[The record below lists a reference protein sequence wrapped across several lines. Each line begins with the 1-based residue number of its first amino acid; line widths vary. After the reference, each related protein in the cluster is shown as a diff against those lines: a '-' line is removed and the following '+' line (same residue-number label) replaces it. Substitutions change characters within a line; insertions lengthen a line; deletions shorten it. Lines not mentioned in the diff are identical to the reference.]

1 MRLLFVCH
9 GNICRSPMAQSVMQ
23 NFINQSGLSARVSVD
38 SAATHT
44 DEIGSPPYYE
54 TQRVL
59 KEQKVPLVAHR
70 AVQVT
75 PADYERYDLILCMD
89 DENMRSLGRIF
100 RGKDMAKVKFLLEFE
115 EGNFADCTAQNF
127 KGAAAQLNFG
137 ATSQQNASNLK
148 DAGSNLTASKHLQIA
163 DPYYTRDFERCYAD
177 IKRGCEGLLRY
188 IKNSDGIC

>member
-23 NFINQSGLSARVSVD
+23 NFINQSGLDARVSVD
-38 SAATHT
+38 SAATHA

-70 AVQVT
+70 AVQVA

-100 RGKDMAKVKFLLEFE
+100 RGKDMAKVKFLLEFA
-115 EGNFADCTAQNF
+115 EGDFTSCTAQNSKGSAKQTGLNL
-127 KGAAAQLNFG
+127 KGAGL
-137 ATSQQNASNLK
+137 
-148 DAGSNLTASKHLQIA
+148 NLTDPRRLQIA

-177 IKRGCEGLLRY
+177 IKCGCEGLLRR
-188 IKNSDGIC
+188 IKNSDEIC

>member
-1 MRLLFVCH
+1 
-9 GNICRSPMAQSVMQ
+9 MAQSVMQ
-23 NFINQSGLSARVSVD
+23 NFINQSSLDARVSVD

-44 DEIGSPPYYE
+44 DEIGSQPYYE

>member
-9 GNICRSPMAQSVMQ
+9 GNICRSPMAQSMMQ
-23 NFINQSGLSARVSVD
+23 NFINQSGLSARVSVY
-38 SAATHT
+38 SSATHA

-70 AVQVT
+70 AVQIT

-100 RGKDMAKVKFLLEFE
+100 RGKDMAKVKFLLEFAGE
-115 EGNFADCTAQNF
+115 NFTSRTAQNS
-127 KGAAAQLNFG
+127 KGSAKQTGL
-137 ATSQQNASNLK
+137 NLK
-148 DAGSNLTASKHLQIA
+148 DAGSNLTHSERLQIA

-177 IKRGCEGLLRY
+177 IKCGCEGLLRR
-188 IKNSDGIC
+188 IKNSDEIC

>member
-1 MRLLFVCH
+1 
-9 GNICRSPMAQSVMQ
+9 MAQSVMQ

-38 SAATHT
+38 SAATHA

-75 PADYERYDLILCMD
+75 PADYERYDLVLCMD
-89 DENMRSLGRIF
+89 DENIRSLGRIF
-100 RGKDMAKVKFLLEFE
+100 RGKDMAKVKFLLEFAG
-115 EGNFADCTAQNF
+115 GNFTNYAAQNS
-127 KGAAAQLNFG
+127 KGSAKQIGL
-137 ATSQQNASNLK
+137 NLK
-148 DAGSNLTASKHLQIA
+148 GGGLNLTDPRRLQIA

>member
-1 MRLLFVCH
+1 MKLLFVCH

-23 NFINQSGLSARVSVD
+23 NFINQSGLDARVSVD
-38 SAATHT
+38 SAATHA

-100 RGKDMAKVKFLLEFE
+100 RGKDMAKVKFLLEFA
-115 EGNFADCTAQNF
+115 EGDFKSYAARNSKGSAKQTA
-127 KGAAAQLNFG
+127 L
-137 ATSQQNASNLK
+137 NLK
-148 DAGSNLTASKHLQIA
+148 SGGLNLTDPRRLQIA

-177 IKRGCEGLLRY
+177 IKCGCEGLLRY

>member
-23 NFINQSGLSARVSVD
+23 NFINQSELKVRVSVD
-38 SAATHT
+38 SAATHA

-115 EGNFADCTAQNF
+115 EGNFADCDALNF
-127 KGAAAQLNFG
+127 KGAAKRTAL
-137 ATSQQNASNLK
+137 NLK
-148 DAGSNLTASKHLQIA
+148 SGGLNLTASERLQIA

-177 IKRGCEGLLRY
+177 IKRGCEELLRY

>member
-1 MRLLFVCH
+1 MKLLFVCH

-23 NFINQSGLSARVSVD
+23 NFINQSGLDARMSAD
-38 SAATHT
+38 SAATHA
-44 DEIGSPPYYE
+44 DEIGSLPYYE

-89 DENMRSLGRIF
+89 DENMRSLGQIF
-100 RGKDMAKVKFLLEFE
+100 RGKDMAKVKFLLEFAG
-115 EGNFADCTAQNF
+115 GNFTSRDARNF
-127 KGAAAQLNFG
+127 KGSAKQTGLNLK
-137 ATSQQNASNLK
+137 ASLNLK
-148 DAGSNLTASKHLQIA
+148 DSEHLQIA

-177 IKRGCEGLLRY
+177 IKRGCEGLLRR
-188 IKNSDGIC
+188 IKNSDEIC

>member
-1 MRLLFVCH
+1 M
-9 GNICRSPMAQSVMQ
+9 G
-23 NFINQSGLSARVSVD
+23 VD

-54 TQRVL
+54 TQHVL

-100 RGKDMAKVKFLLEFE
+100 RGKDMAKVKFLLEFA
-115 EGNFADCTAQNF
+115 GKNFIDCDARNF
-127 KGAAAQLNFG
+127 KGAAKRTTL
-137 ATSQQNASNLK
+137 SLK
-148 DAGSNLTASKHLQIA
+148 DAGSNLTASECLQIA

>member
-1 MRLLFVCH
+1 
-9 GNICRSPMAQSVMQ
+9 MAQSVMQ
-23 NFINQSGLSARVSVD
+23 NFINQSGLRERASVD
-38 SAATHT
+38 SAATHA
-44 DEIGSPPYYE
+44 DEIGTPPYYE

-89 DENMRSLGRIF
+89 DENMRSLGQIF

-115 EGNFADCTAQNF
+115 EGNFADCDALNF
-127 KGAAAQLNFG
+127 KGALKRTG
-137 ATSQQNASNLK
+137 LNLK
-148 DAGSNLTASKHLQIA
+148 GAGSNLTHPQRLQIA

-177 IKRGCEGLLRY
+177 IKRGCEGLLRH

>member
-23 NFINQSGLSARVSVD
+23 NFINQSGLSARVSAN
-38 SAATHT
+38 SAATHA

-59 KEQKVPLVAHR
+59 KEQKVPLVAHC
-70 AVQVT
+70 AVQIT

-100 RGKDMAKVKFLLEFE
+100 RGKDMAKVKFLLEFGGE
-115 EGNFADCTAQNF
+115 NFTDCDALNF
-127 KGAAAQLNFG
+127 KGAAKRTAL
-137 ATSQQNASNLK
+137 NLK
-148 DAGSNLTASKHLQIA
+148 SGGLNLTDPRRLQIA

-177 IKRGCEGLLRY
+177 IKRGCKGLLRY

>member
-23 NFINQSGLSARVSVD
+23 NFINQSGLGGRVSVD

-100 RGKDMAKVKFLLEFE
+100 RGKDMAKVKFLLEFA
-115 EGNFADCTAQNF
+115 EGDFKSCTAQNS
-127 KGAAAQLNFG
+127 KGSAKRTAL
-137 ATSQQNASNLK
+137 NLK
-148 DAGSNLTASKHLQIA
+148 SGGLNLTDPRRLQIA

>member
-23 NFINQSGLSARVSVD
+23 NFINKSGLGTRVSVD

-75 PADYERYDLILCMD
+75 LADYECYDLILCMD
-89 DENMRSLGRIF
+89 DENMRSLRRIF
-100 RGKDMAKVKFLLEFE
+100 RGKDMAKVKFLLEFA
-115 EGNFADCTAQNF
+115 EGDFKSCTAQNS
-127 KGAAAQLNFG
+127 KGAAAQPNFG
-137 ATSQQNASNLK
+137 AASQQNASNLK
-148 DAGSNLTASKHLQIA
+148 GAGSNLTHPQRLQIA

>member
-1 MRLLFVCH
+1 
-9 GNICRSPMAQSVMQ
+9 MAQSVMQ
-23 NFINQSGLSARVSVD
+23 NLIDQSGLKTRVSVD
-38 SAATHT
+38 SAATHA

-89 DENMRSLGRIF
+89 DENMRSLGQIF
-100 RGKDMAKVKFLLEFE
+100 RGKDMAKVKFLLEFAG
-115 EGNFADCTAQNF
+115 GNFTSHDALNSNDTAKQT
-127 KGAAAQLNFG
+127 GL
-137 ATSQQNASNLK
+137 NLK
-148 DAGSNLTASKHLQIA
+148 GTGSNLTHPRRLQIA

>member
-23 NFINQSGLSARVSVD
+23 NFINQSGLDARVSVD
-38 SAATHT
+38 SAATHA

-70 AVQVT
+70 AVQVA

-89 DENMRSLGRIF
+89 DENMRSLGHIF
-100 RGKDMAKVKFLLEFE
+100 RGKDMVKVKFLLEFAG
-115 EGNFADCTAQNF
+115 GNFTNYAAQNS
-127 KGAAAQLNFG
+127 KGSAKQTGL
-137 ATSQQNASNLK
+137 NLK
-148 DAGSNLTASKHLQIA
+148 SGGLNLTDPRRLQIA
-163 DPYYTRDFERCYAD
+163 DPYYTRDFDRCYAD
-177 IKRGCEGLLRY
+177 IKCGCEGLLRR
-188 IKNSDGIC
+188 IKNSDEIC

>member
-1 MRLLFVCH
+1 
-9 GNICRSPMAQSVMQ
+9 MAQFVMQ

-115 EGNFADCTAQNF
+115 EGNFADCDALNF
-127 KGAAAQLNFG
+127 KGATAQPNFG
-137 ATSQQNASNLK
+137 AASQQTALNLK
-148 DAGSNLTASKHLQIA
+148 GADSNLTHPQRLQIA

>member
-38 SAATHT
+38 SAATHA

-70 AVQVT
+70 AVQVA

-89 DENMRSLGRIF
+89 DENIRSLGQIF
-100 RGKDMAKVKFLLEFE
+100 RGKDMAKVKFLLEFA
-115 EGNFADCTAQNF
+115 EGDFKSRTAQKFQRLGKTNRLKF
-127 KGAAAQLNFG
+127 K
-137 ATSQQNASNLK
+137 
-148 DAGSNLTASKHLQIA
+148 
-163 DPYYTRDFERCYAD
+163 ERRFKFNRSPKPTD
-177 IKRGCEGLLRY
+177 RLSLLHARF
-188 IKNSDGIC
+188 

>member
-1 MRLLFVCH
+1 
-9 GNICRSPMAQSVMQ
+9 MAQSVMQ
-23 NFINQSGLSARVSVD
+23 NLIDQSGLKTRVSID
-38 SAATHT
+38 SAATHA

-75 PADYERYDLILCMD
+75 PVDYERYDLILCMD

-100 RGKDMAKVKFLLEFE
+100 RGKDMAKVKFLLEFAG
-115 EGNFADCTAQNF
+115 GNFTSCDASNF
-127 KGAAAQLNFG
+127 KDSAEQTGL
-137 ATSQQNASNLK
+137 NLK
-148 DAGSNLTASKHLQIA
+148 GAGSNLTHPERLQIA
-163 DPYYTRDFERCYAD
+163 DPYYTRDFGRCYTD

>member
-23 NFINQSGLSARVSVD
+23 NFINQSDLSACVSVD
-38 SAATHT
+38 SAATHA

-89 DENMRSLGRIF
+89 DENMRSLGQIF
-100 RGKDMAKVKFLLEFE
+100 HGKDMAKVKFLLEFV
-115 EGNFADCTAQNF
+115 EGDFKSCDALNF
-127 KGAAAQLNFG
+127 KDPAKQTGL
-137 ATSQQNASNLK
+137 NLK
-148 DAGSNLTASKHLQIA
+148 DAGSNLTYPKHLQIA
-163 DPYYTRDFERCYAD
+163 DPYYTLHARF
-177 IKRGCEGLLRY
+177 
-188 IKNSDGIC
+188 

>member
-38 SAATHT
+38 SAATHA

-70 AVQVT
+70 AVQVA

-100 RGKDMAKVKFLLEFE
+100 RGKDMVKVKFLLEFAG
-115 EGNFADCTAQNF
+115 GNFTNYDALNSNDTLKQTA
-127 KGAAAQLNFG
+127 L
-137 ATSQQNASNLK
+137 NLK
-148 DAGSNLTASKHLQIA
+148 IGSLNLTASERLQIA
-163 DPYYTRDFERCYAD
+163 DPYYTRDFDRCYAD
-177 IKRGCEGLLRY
+177 IKCGCEGLLRR
-188 IKNSDGIC
+188 IKNSDEIC

>member
-23 NFINQSGLSARVSVD
+23 NFINQSGLSACVSVD
-38 SAATHT
+38 SAATHA

-100 RGKDMAKVKFLLEFE
+100 CGKDMAKVKFLLEFE
-115 EGNFADCTAQNF
+115 EGNFADCDTLNF
-127 KGAAAQLNFG
+127 KGALKQTAL
-137 ATSQQNASNLK
+137 NLK
-148 DAGSNLTASKHLQIA
+148 IANSNLTASKHLQIA

>member
-23 NFINQSGLSARVSVD
+23 NFINQSDLSACVSVD
-38 SAATHT
+38 SAATHA

-59 KEQKVPLVAHR
+59 KEQKVPLVAYR

-89 DENMRSLGRIF
+89 NENMRSLGRIF
-100 RGKDMAKVKFLLEFE
+100 RGKDMAKVKFLLEFGG
-115 EGNFADCTAQNF
+115 GNFTDCTALNF
-127 KGAAAQLNFG
+127 KGALKQTDL
-137 ATSQQNASNLK
+137 NLK
-148 DAGSNLTASKHLQIA
+148 SGDLNLTDPRRLQIA

-177 IKRGCEGLLRY
+177 IKRSCEGLLRY

>member
-100 RGKDMAKVKFLLEFE
+100 RGKDMAKIKFLLEFE
-115 EGNFADCTAQNF
+115 EGNFADCTALNF
-127 KGAAAQLNFG
+127 KGALKRTAL
-137 ATSQQNASNLK
+137 NLK
-148 DAGSNLTASKHLQIA
+148 SGGLNLTDSERLQIA
-163 DPYYTRDFERCYAD
+163 DPYYTHDFERCYAD

>member
-9 GNICRSPMAQSVMQ
+9 GNICRSPMAQSMMQ
-23 NFINQSGLSARVSVD
+23 NFINQSGLSARVSVY
-38 SAATHT
+38 SSATHA

-70 AVQVT
+70 AVQIT

-100 RGKDMAKVKFLLEFE
+100 RGKDMVKVKFLLEFAG
-115 EGNFADCTAQNF
+115 GNFTNYAAQNS
-127 KGAAAQLNFG
+127 KGSAKQTGL
-137 ATSQQNASNLK
+137 NLK
-148 DAGSNLTASKHLQIA
+148 SGGLNLTDPRRLQIA
-163 DPYYTRDFERCYAD
+163 DPYYTRDFDRCYAD
-177 IKRGCEGLLRY
+177 IKCGCEGLLRR
-188 IKNSDGIC
+188 IKNSDEIC

>member
-23 NFINQSGLSARVSVD
+23 NFINQSGLSAHVGLD

-59 KEQKVPLVAHR
+59 KEQKVPLVVHR

-100 RGKDMAKVKFLLEFE
+100 RGKDMAKVKFLLEFAGE
-115 EGNFADCTAQNF
+115 NFTDCDARNF
-127 KGAAAQLNFG
+127 KGSAKQIGL
-137 ATSQQNASNLK
+137 NLK
-148 DAGSNLTASKHLQIA
+148 GAGSNLTHPEHLQIA

>member
-1 MRLLFVCH
+1 
-9 GNICRSPMAQSVMQ
+9 MAQSVMQ
-23 NFINQSGLSARVSVD
+23 NFINQSGLGGRVSVD
-38 SAATHT
+38 AVATHA

-115 EGNFADCTAQNF
+115 EGNFTDCDALNF
-127 KGAAAQLNFG
+127 KGAAKRTAL
-137 ATSQQNASNLK
+137 NLK
-148 DAGSNLTASKHLQIA
+148 DAGSNLTASRTPTH
-163 DPYYTRDFERCYAD
+163 RRS
-177 IKRGCEGLLRY
+177 LLHARF
-188 IKNSDGIC
+188 

>member
-23 NFINQSGLSARVSVD
+23 NFTNQSGLDARVSVD
-38 SAATHT
+38 SAATHA

-59 KEQKVPLVAHR
+59 KEQKVPLVAHG

-89 DENMRSLGRIF
+89 DENMRSLGQIF
-100 RGKDMAKVKFLLEFE
+100 HGKDMAKVKFLLEFA
-115 EGNFADCTAQNF
+115 EGDFKSRTAQNS
-127 KGAAAQLNFG
+127 KGSAKQTGL
-137 ATSQQNASNLK
+137 NLK
-148 DAGSNLTASKHLQIA
+148 DAGSNLTDPRRLQIA

-177 IKRGCEGLLRY
+177 IKRGCEGLLRR
-188 IKNSDGIC
+188 IKNSDEIC

>member
-23 NFINQSGLSARVSVD
+23 NLIDQSGLSARLSVD
-38 SAATHT
+38 SAATHA

-89 DENMRSLGRIF
+89 DENMRSLGQIF
-100 RGKDMAKVKFLLEFE
+100 RGKDMAKIKFLLEFGGE
-115 EGNFADCTAQNF
+115 NFTDCTAQNS
-127 KGAAAQLNFG
+127 KGSAKQTGL
-137 ATSQQNASNLK
+137 NLK
-148 DAGSNLTASKHLQIA
+148 SGGLNLTDPRRLQIA

-177 IKRGCEGLLRY
+177 INRGCEGLLRY

>member
-1 MRLLFVCH
+1 MKLLFVCH

-23 NFINQSGLSARVSVD
+23 NFINQSDLSACVSVN
-38 SAATHT
+38 SAATHA

-59 KEQKVPLVAHR
+59 KEQKVPLVAHC

-100 RGKDMAKVKFLLEFE
+100 RGKDMAKVKFLLEFA
-115 EGNFADCTAQNF
+115 EGDFKSCTAQNF
-127 KGAAAQLNFG
+127 KGSAKRTGL
-137 ATSQQNASNLK
+137 NLK
-148 DAGSNLTASKHLQIA
+148 GAGSNLTHAEHLQIA

-177 IKRGCEGLLRY
+177 IKRGCEGLLQY